1 MLTVSQLSKY
11 HLRAQSIAS
20 KVISAGAG
28 NASVIAYRLH
38 TAFAHVNSCNSS
50 LRGLLTVEGN
60 SYHCNERMF
69 EFVFQLNSKLM
80 PQKILYI
87 LHSV

>member
-20 KVISAGAG
+20 KVISAGVG

-50 LRGLLTVEGN
+50 LRGL
-60 SYHCNERMF
+60 
-69 EFVFQLNSKLM
+69 
-80 PQKILYI
+80 
-87 LHSV
+87 